1 MKELCAFQAHAIAAS
16 QSHLASLID
25 HRTLVSNQDVTQFKK
40 FNIGDYVL
48 VLNHSKSKLN
58 FKWRG
63 PYQIVRRNEA
73 NIYTCKDL
81 HTNVELQFDVTA
93 LKLFVCPPDVDPVSI
108 AGLDEDEFVVRAILD
123 HRLEGENRK
132 LRTHYYFKVLFADNT
147 DDWLPY
153 YEVRDAFEE

>member
-1 MKELCAFQAHAIAAS
+1 MQRILNSTVHSCTGYAPAALIYGNSVTLDRELFDVPPPSTIVNLSQYMKELCAFQAHAIAAS

-48 VLNHSKSKLN
+48 VLNHSKSKLD

-63 PYQIVRRNEA
+63 PYQIVRCNEA

-81 HTNVELQFDVTA
+81 RTNAELQFDVTA
-93 LKLFVCPPDVDPVSI
+93 LELFVCPPDVDPVSI
-108 AGLDEDEFVVRAILD
+108 ACRFG
-123 HRLEGENRK
+123 
-132 LRTHYYFKVLFADNT
+132 
-147 DDWLPY
+147 
-153 YEVRDAFEE
+153 